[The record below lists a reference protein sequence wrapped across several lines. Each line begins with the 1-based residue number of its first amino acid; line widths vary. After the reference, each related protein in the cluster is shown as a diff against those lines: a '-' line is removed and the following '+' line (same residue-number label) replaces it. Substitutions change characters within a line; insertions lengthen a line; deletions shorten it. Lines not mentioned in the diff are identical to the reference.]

1 MEKQVPDSVLEVL
14 DRIIHDDTVPRNIR
28 RVASEIKENLLHGED
43 SLAVRAASA
52 ISILEEISADPN
64 IPMHVRTLIWNV
76 SSQLERISVEE

>member
-1 MEKQVPDSVLEVL
+1 MGQKVPDSVLEVL

-28 RVASEIKENLLHGED
+28 KTASEIKENLLHGEE

-52 ISILEEISADPN
+52 ISILEEISSDPN

-76 SSQLERISVEE
+76 SSQLERIAVE

>member
-1 MEKQVPDSVLEVL
+1 MGQKVPESVLEVL

-28 RVASEIKENLLHGED
+28 KTASEIKESLLHGEE

-52 ISILEEISADPN
+52 ISILEEISSDPN

-76 SSQLERISVEE
+76 SSQLERIAVE

>member
-1 MEKQVPDSVLEVL
+1 MAKQVPESVLEVL